1 MNAKY
6 ALQKMGVPM
15 TLHSRRVDWK
25 RLTVAQRM
33 EAEQLIRLSAEVED
47 ELGIAR

>member
-1 MNAKY
+1 MNKQTTNNQKY
-6 ALQKMGVPM
+6 NQ
-15 TLHSRRVDWK
+15 
-25 RLTVAQRM
+25 M

>member
-1 MNAKY
+1 MLFAQVTN
-6 ALQKMGVPM
+6 
-15 TLHSRRVDWK
+15 WK
-25 RLTVAQRM
+25 KLTVAQRM